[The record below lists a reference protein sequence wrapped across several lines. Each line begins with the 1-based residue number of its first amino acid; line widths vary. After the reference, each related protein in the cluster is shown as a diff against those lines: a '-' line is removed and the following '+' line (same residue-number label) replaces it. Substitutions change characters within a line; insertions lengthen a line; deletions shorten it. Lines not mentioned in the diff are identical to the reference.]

1 MQGVGYN
8 KIREVL
14 FAGDPQHRL
23 AKVSA
28 DQKRLR
34 ACMGEHS
41 GEFPAARC
49 QVKNSRW
56 IPGLYDSGG
65 AQAPEHVHP

>member
-28 DQKRLR
+28 DQKRLGTR
-34 ACMGEHS
+34 AGNHS
-41 GEFPAARC
+41 SEFSAARRE
-49 QVKNSRW
+49 V
-56 IPGLYDSGG
+56 
-65 AQAPEHVHP
+65 